1 MTRDEQNANE
11 CWDENTKEF
20 DWNEYQYLCDCA
32 DYWDCE
38 E

>member
-1 MTRDEQNANE
+1 MTRVEHDVDVCYDE
-11 CWDENTKEF
+11 DEEF
-20 DWNEYQYLCDCA
+20 DWETFQYLCDCA